1 MKSTC
6 EEISD
11 KLSGFVD
18 GEIGAAALEDI
29 AAHLERCP
37 DCRDKENTQRAVKAV
52 LSNPELR
59 QAPPHDVRARIMRA
73 VERQP
78 EGFSFGALV
87 QRLFEFQPLP
97 AFASVVVV
105 IGLSAILAFW
115 GGKTMFTNNTAEEP
129 LALLMNAQ
137 MEGEVVCI
145 DCELLNIS
153 KTPYVHD
160 DNHRLGLRCKDGHF
174 WNILQTSKGSELSSV
189 GHLMHRRIIVKGHIF
204 PTQHLVE
211 VTEYTVI

>member
-11 KLSGFVD
+11 RLSAFVD
-18 GEIGAAALEDI
+18 GEIGAAAIEDI
-29 AAHLERCP
+29 AAHLEQCP
-37 DCRDKENTQRAVKAV
+37 GCSDKEKTQRAVKSA
-52 LSNPELR
+52 LNNPALR
-59 QAPPHDVRARIMRA
+59 TATPHDARARIMRA
-73 VERQP
+73 IERQR
-78 EGFSFGALV
+78 ERLSFGSLV
-87 QRLFEFQPLP
+87 QRLFEFQPVP
-97 AFASVVVV
+97 AFASIIGVVALTG
-105 IGLSAILAFW
+105 ILSLW
-115 GGKTMFTNNTAEEP
+115 GGHKMFSTTTAEEP
-129 LALLMNAQ
+129 LALLMNTE

-160 DNHRLGLRCKDGHF
+160 YKHRLGLRCNKGHF
-174 WNILQTSKGSELSSV
+174 WSILQTAKGSELSSV

-211 VTEYTVI
+211 VTDYTVI